1 MVPLHP
7 DEFSSRKV
15 ANAATMW
22 RDHRNSAEIARAL
35 NIAEPAALRLLA
47 LAKECGKFERGDAI
61 HRPARRPA

>member
-1 MVPLHP
+1 MTAPRDEPLP
-7 DEFSSRKV
+7 CKV

-22 RDHRNSAEIARAL
+22 RSRRNSAEIARAL
-35 NIAEPAALRLLA
+35 KISEPAALRLLA